1 MSVRL
6 AEPDVGATVREV
18 AELLD
23 LAGKN
28 RARADRIHRRRFARL
43 LKDPKAIDFVAR
55 ALRSTDAR
63 IHAGKP
69 VSPGFLF
76 AALLWDLVNLGWQ
89 RRLAAGNHLIPALNE
104 AIDEVID
111 QHLDALA
118 IQRRF
123 VSDMR
128 EIWLMQPRFEKRQGA
143 TVHRLL
149 EHIRFRAG
157 YDFMLLSAEAG
168 QCDADIAQWWTDF
181 IDADQATRAE
191 LISDET
197 GGGTWGVN
205 APVNLTLATGDILRL
220 HLAYLAA

>member
-1 MSVRL
+1 MFT
-6 AEPDVGATVREV
+6 AE
-18 AELLD
+18 
-23 LAGKN
+23 
-28 RARADRIHRRRFARL
+28 
-43 LKDPKAIDFVAR
+43 KDPSQVDR
-55 ALRSTDAR
+55 
-63 IHAGKP
+63 
-69 VSPGFLF
+69 
-76 AALLWDLVNLGWQ
+76 Q
-89 RRLAAGNHLIPALNE
+89 HLIPALNE

-157 YDFMLLSAEAG
+157 YDFMLLRAEAG

-191 LISDET
+191 LISQ
-197 GGGTWGVN
+197 
-205 APVNLTLATGDILRL
+205 
-220 HLAYLAA
+220 AASARHRAGSTTPKPRRRRRKRGESG